1 MSKSKRRDDIYN
13 PHSPRYD
20 RVKHSRKLLYE
31 AKDKLQKGEI
41 TEAQFKL
48 LVKESELVV
57 TGQWQ
62 HKHSSFAPT
71 INKAQ
76 FAQEVD
82 ADSKRSVLSTNLS
95 KVQLPLAERE
105 RLANKKATAIL
116 AVQLFRQDYPD
127 SSVSLKACDKAVQLQ
142 YLRRAKY
149 QLTSTRGTSQVTAHN
164 PNAVKPLKLKKTFS
178 EKVPVTVS
186 STLTLESK
194 SKDTAPK
201 PKKSRKPK
209 VTTHSVKS
217 EAEKLYKTENPTGN
231 FEALSDSDKTA
242 YYRKVV
248 NPHKPTTTNS
258 NHAEI
263 AGCTVDLSSLDD
275 SVLPQAVEAEATR
288 LLKADYP
295 RRTLDKQKLAVKLNY
310 ISRAIEVL
318 QG

>member
-41 TEAQFKL
+41 TEAKYKL
-48 LVKESELVV
+48 LVKESQLVV

-82 ADSKRSVLSTNLS
+82 TNSKKSVLSTDLS

-127 SSVSLKACDKAVQLQ
+127 SSVSLKSCDKAVQLQ

-149 QLTSTRGTSQVTAHN
+149 QLTSTRGTNQVTAHN
-164 PNAVKPLKLKKTFS
+164 PNAVKPLKLKKTFG

-186 STLTLESK
+186 STSTLESK
-194 SKDTAPK
+194 K
-201 PKKSRKPK
+201 PEVTVTKKSRKPK
-209 VTTHSVKS
+209 VTSYSVKS
-217 EAEKLYKTENPTGN
+217 EAEKLYRAENPDGN
-231 FEALSDSDKTA
+231 FEALSDEVKMV
-242 YYRKVV
+242 YYKRVV
-248 NPHKPTTTNS
+248 KS
-258 NHAEI
+258 
-263 AGCTVDLSSLDD
+263 
-275 SVLPQAVEAEATR
+275 
-288 LLKADYP
+288 
-295 RRTLDKQKLAVKLNY
+295 
-310 ISRAIEVL
+310 
-318 QG
+318 